1 MSTPTRVAQI
11 QSSTPTIVKRIV
23 LGTPIKTVVGSTVD
37 IASLNGVSINTALNH
52 DILVYDASTGKFVN
66 QHNTPGIVTAN
77 HYVITDSNRSL
88 DYLNVADLQA
98 GDINFTGN
106 IYKNGVAFGLDST
119 ATPIFNNIV
128 NTLVD
133 SAYIQARQSATGTVD
148 SAGVQSLVDSAYIQ
162 ARQDFAYSSLTGVPN
177 VLDSADVIALA
188 GVAAPPG
195 IDSAATVALI
205 DSAYIQ
211 ARQLLIDSAAVY
223 NLIDSAWI
231 NSFLLLYFQ
240 DSSNPYLDGST
251 PFSRKLT
258 DYFDSGYIQNRQQ
271 FDYSAIV
278 NAPNILDSQDV
289 LRLIDSNITTDN
301 IIEGSN
307 NLFYTTARS
316 QLDTLDIIDS
326 QYVIDRSF
334 KLQNATDRLDSWPG
348 IVVTGNLE
356 VTGDIIPTIP
366 NTFNIGSMASPFKTG
381 FFSAQTLVLGNL
393 SISSVDG
400 QVSFAQVNE
409 LGETQVGSSAPVLLS
424 DSNIARTTDM
434 YWSID
439 SNRLRIDVAGF
450 ETLRTEIGP
459 FGTLNVQE
467 LRGPSELIID
477 PLSYGTAGGT
487 VIIRGSLVVEG
498 ETTTIHSN
506 NLTISDKQII
516 IANDARNAAEADQ
529 AGIILNGANASLK
542 YKYTTNSMDFNK
554 KVKAPEF
561 EGVYLGFDS
570 DFVHTTTNRL
580 PEGNKNLYYT
590 DERVYDFINVYVDET
605 YIRDRQSYTGGNEVD
620 SAVVASIVSGLVDS
634 NNLSNLANILGAATD
649 ISGIINSIVTATYI
663 NNRFAAA
670 SGTGTTVTS
679 NAALHEFVY
688 QPESPV
694 TIVQGSDIND
704 KVLTYTLA
712 NVQVY
717 LNGSRLVQG
726 LDYITDSNGGGIGSS
741 IAFYDTVGPGNT
753 IVISDVG
760 TTEFN
765 FINTVEKINVFFADT
780 LAYQVADSFAKN
792 TIRSVKYII
801 GSTVTVN
808 SQPKHEV
815 RELLLIHNNL
825 NVFLTEYGQIGTV
838 DSSLTEFDAI
848 IDGANVKLIVTPAYP
863 NTTVKILRT
872 PIEV

>member
-23 LGTPIKTVVGSTVD
+23 LGTPIKTVAGSTVD

-52 DILVYDASTGKFVN
+52 DILVYDSSTGKFVN
-66 QHNTPGIVTAN
+66 QHNTPGIVTSN
-77 HYVITDSNRSL
+77 HYVITDSNRGL

-211 ARQLLIDSAAVY
+211 ARQLLVDSAAVY
-223 NLIDSAWI
+223 NLIDSAWV
-231 NSFLLLYFQ
+231 NSFLVTYFK
-240 DSSNPYLDGST
+240 DSSNPYPDGST

-258 DYFDSGYIQNRQQ
+258 DFIDSGYVQSRQQ

-278 NAPNILDSQDV
+278 NTPNILDSQDI
-289 LRLIDSNITTDN
+289 LQLIDSNITTDN

-326 QYVIDRSF
+326 QYVVDRSF
-334 KLQNATDRLDSWPG
+334 KLQNAADRLDSWPG

-366 NTFNIGSMASPFKTG
+366 NRFNIGSVASPFKTG
-381 FFSAQTLVLGNL
+381 FFSAKTLVLGDL

-400 QVSFAQVNE
+400 QVSFAPVNE
-409 LGETQVGSSAPVLLS
+409 LGETQVGVSAPVLLS

-516 IANDARNAAEADQ
+516 IANDARNAAEADN
-529 AGIILNGANASLK
+529 AGIIFNGANASLK

-605 YIRDRQSYTGGNEVD
+605 YIRDRQSYTGGAD
-620 SAVVASIVSGLVDS
+620 SALIASIVGGLLDS
-634 NNLSNLANILGAATD
+634 DNLSNLGNILGAATD
-649 ISGIINSIVTATYI
+649 ISGVINSIVTATYI
-663 NNRFAAA
+663 NNRFAGAG
-670 SGTGTTVTS
+670 GTATTVTTTAS
-679 NAALHEFVY
+679 LVEYVY
-688 QPESPV
+688 QPDSSI
-694 TIVQGSDIND
+694 TSISGIDINGLILSYD
-704 KVLTYTLA
+704 PSV
-712 NVQVY
+712 VQVF
-717 LNGSRLVQG
+717 LNGSKLVNG
-726 LDYITDSNGGGIGSS
+726 LDYTTNVAGS
-741 IAFYDTVGPGNT
+741 IIEFFDTVGSGNT
-753 IVISDVG
+753 IVISNAG
-760 TTEFN
+760 STAFN

-780 LAYQVADSFAKN
+780 LVDQVADSFAKN

-838 DSSLTEFDAI
+838 DSSLAEFDAI
-848 IDGANVKLIVTPAYP
+848 VDGSDIKLIVTPAYP